1 MKRSTDRILTSHT
14 GLLNLPKPRQGARPE
29 RDVEAIQED
38 VNIAVR
44 TQVEIGID
52 VVNDGQQAGVG
63 SLDLTYGAGLKG
75 IERVP
80 VPEGQTIGPGTQTRE
95 GEELSDF
102 FKARQAGLPAFMRAG
117 RPTCVGPLSLK
128 DPDAIHREIAHLK
141 QALHAYPGW
150 QEAFFAIVSP
160 SWLHQVLVNQH
171 YRTDEEFIFALA
183 ATMKPVYKA
192 IADAGLL
199 LHIDAPDIAYD
210 WERYSFKN
218 PKLTLDE
225 YRKLKEVHIEANNAA
240 LEGIPEDRI
249 RVHVCW
255 GSWGAPH
262 QYSIPLKEIVGL
274 LLKVK
279 AQCISLE
286 AAKPNHT
293 HEWDVWRDVKIPDG
307 KILMPGVIDHT
318 TDVREHPE
326 VIAERIIRYANVVG
340 RENVMAGTDCGMRGH
355 PQRDWIKYRAM
366 VEGAE
371 LASKKLWS

>member
-1 MKRSTDRILTSHT
+1 ARVPEVVEPNMKRSTDRILTSHT

-128 DPDAIHREIAHLK
+128 DPDAIHREIAHLQK
-141 QALHAYPGW
+141 ALNAYPGW

-160 SWLHQVLVNQH
+160 SWLH
-171 YRTDEEFIFALA
+171 
-183 ATMKPVYKA
+183 
-192 IADAGLL
+192 
-199 LHIDAPDIAYD
+199 
-210 WERYSFKN
+210 
-218 PKLTLDE
+218 
-225 YRKLKEVHIEANNAA
+225 
-240 LEGIPEDRI
+240 
-249 RVHVCW
+249 
-255 GSWGAPH
+255 
-262 QYSIPLKEIVGL
+262 
-274 LLKVK
+274 
-279 AQCISLE
+279 
-286 AAKPNHT
+286 
-293 HEWDVWRDVKIPDG
+293 
-307 KILMPGVIDHT
+307 
-318 TDVREHPE
+318 
-326 VIAERIIRYANVVG
+326 
-340 RENVMAGTDCGMRGH
+340 
-355 PQRDWIKYRAM
+355 
-366 VEGAE
+366 
-371 LASKKLWS
+371 